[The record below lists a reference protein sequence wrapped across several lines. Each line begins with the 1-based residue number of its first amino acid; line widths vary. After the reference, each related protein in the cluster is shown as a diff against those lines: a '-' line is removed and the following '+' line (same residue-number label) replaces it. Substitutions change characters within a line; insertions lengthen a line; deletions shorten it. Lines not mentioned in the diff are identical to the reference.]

1 MSLTALALME
11 ELGHAGLTV
20 SVCFG
25 PCGDHLIGWSV
36 DVLNREGQSFERPM
50 AAKSF
55 EHAVAIAIVESTGRG
70 WFDAGVAA
78 EQWEERR

>member
-1 MSLTALALME
+1 MSVTALALME
-11 ELGHAGLTV
+11 ELGRSGLTV

-25 PCGDHLIGWSV
+25 PCGDYLLGWSV
-36 DVLNREGQSFERPM
+36 DVLNQDGESFERPL

-55 EHAVAIAIVESTGRG
+55 EDAVAIAIVESTGRG

-78 EQWEERR
+78 ERWEERR